1 MSFAQRWNAM
11 TAARR
16 LIIVA
21 AVGIAVLFTWAAF
34 AEVDQIT
41 RGTGKVIP
49 SSKAQ
54 LVQPSEPSVVSE
66 ILVRNGQS
74 VKKGDLLVR
83 LDDSQ
88 SASALGELQT
98 ENERLQAR
106 AQRLDREAGGSS
118 SGCEAGTA
126 CAEERRLAQA
136 RADTARAREASLA
149 SAVEQRRR
157 DLSEAQATASALES
171 SLRLA
176 REQVDM
182 LRPLAQKNIVP
193 QTDLLS
199 AQREVVDLQGRLS
212 AARQAAGRASA
223 AISQAQADLSQA
235 RADFRQQ
242 ALAERSEITTRIA
255 VNEESIRGASAR
267 RDRNELRAPSDGVV
281 NDLQVSTQGG
291 FVNAGEQIM
300 QIVPV
305 GDKLLIEARISPSDR
320 AFVKVGDKANV
331 KVTAY
336 DFSIYGGMRG
346 TVVQVSAD
354 SIFDE
359 VEREAYYAVVIETD
373 RAFIEKGGVRLPI
386 VPGMVCDVEILTARR
401 SVLSYL
407 FKPVNR
413 AFDRAMTER

>member
-1 MSFAQRWNAM
+1 MTVFKRWNAM
-11 TAARR
+11 SAAQR
-16 LIIVA
+16 LIVTA
-21 AVGIAVLFTWAAF
+21 AVGIALLFAWAAF
-34 AEVDQIT
+34 AQVDQIT
-41 RGTGKVIP
+41 RGTGTVIP

-54 LVQPSEPSVVSE
+54 LVQPAEPAVIEE
-66 ILVRNGQS
+66 ILVRSGQS
-74 VKKGDLLVR
+74 VKEGDLLVR

-88 SASALGELQT
+88 SASVLGELQT
-98 ENERLQAR
+98 ENERLSVR
-106 AQRLDREAGGSS
+106 AQRLNQEAGGGSL
-118 SGCEAGTA
+118 GCESGSA

-136 RADTARAREASLA
+136 RAATARARESSLA

-157 DLSEAQATASALES
+157 DLSEAQATASSLES

-176 REQVDM
+176 REQVEM
-182 LRPLAQKNIVP
+182 LRPLAAQNIVP
-193 QTDLLS
+193 QTDLLQ

-223 AISQAQADLSQA
+223 SISQAQADLAQA

-242 ALAERSEITTRIA
+242 ALAERSEIATRIA
-255 VNEESIRGASAR
+255 VNEESIRGAAAR
-267 RDRNELRAPSDGVV
+267 RDRNELRAPSDGIV
-281 NDLQVSTQGG
+281 NDVQVTTEGG
-291 FVNAGEQIM
+291 FVNAGEKIM

-320 AFVKVGDKANV
+320 AFVKVGDRANV

-336 DFSIYGGMRG
+336 DFSIYGGLKGR
-346 TVVQVSAD
+346 VAQVSAD

-386 VPGMVCDVEILTARR
+386 VPGMICDVEIMTARR

-413 AFDRAMTER
+413 AFDRALTER

>member
-1 MSFAQRWNAM
+1 MTFLQRWNTM
-11 TAARR
+11 SAAQR
-16 LIIVA
+16 LIVTA

-34 AEVDQIT
+34 AQVDQIT
-41 RGTGKVIP
+41 RGTGTVIP

-54 LVQPSEPSVVSE
+54 LVQPSEPAVIEE
-66 ILVRNGQS
+66 ILVRSGQS
-74 VKKGDLLVR
+74 VKEGDLLVR

-98 ENERLQAR
+98 ENERLAVRAR
-106 AQRLDREAGGSS
+106 RLNQEASGGTLGCESG
-118 SGCEAGTA
+118 SGCADEQ
-126 CAEERRLAQA
+126 RLAQA
-136 RADTARAREASLA
+136 RAATARARESSLA

-157 DLSEAQATASALES
+157 DLSEAQATASSLES

-176 REQVDM
+176 REQVEM
-182 LRPLAQKNIVP
+182 LRPLAAKNIVP
-193 QTDLLS
+193 QTDLLT
-199 AQREVVDLQGRLS
+199 AQREVIDLQGRLS
-212 AARQAAGRASA
+212 AARQAAARAA
-223 AISQAQADLSQA
+223 ASINQAQADLSQA

-255 VNEESIRGASAR
+255 VNEESIRGATAR
-267 RDRNELRAPSDGVV
+267 RNRNELRAPSDGIV
-281 NDLQVSTQGG
+281 NDVQVTTEGG
-291 FVNAGEQIM
+291 FVNAGEKIM

-320 AFVKVGDKANV
+320 AFVKVGDRANV

-336 DFSIYGGMRG
+336 DFSIYGGLKGR
-346 TVVQVSAD
+346 VAQVSAD

-359 VEREAYYAVVIETD
+359 VEREAYYAVIIETD
-373 RAFIEKGGVRLPI
+373 RSFIEKGGVRLPI
-386 VPGMVCDVEILTARR
+386 VPGMICDVEVLTARR

-413 AFDRAMTER
+413 AFDRALTER

>member
-1 MSFAQRWNAM
+1 MKPGASWRTMPAAQR
-11 TAARR
+11 
-16 LIIVA
+16 LIVIA
-21 AVGIAVLFTWAAF
+21 AVGIALLFAWAAF
-34 AEVDQIT
+34 AQVDQIT

-54 LVQPSEPSVVSE
+54 LVQPAEPAVVAE

-83 LDDSQ
+83 LDDTQ
-88 SASALGELQT
+88 SSAALGELQT
-98 ENERLQAR
+98 ENERLAAR
-106 AQRLDREAGGSS
+106 AQRLDSEASGGQI
-118 SGCEAGTA
+118 GCEPGTA
-126 CAEERRLAQA
+126 CAEEARLAQA
-136 RADTARAREASLA
+136 RRATARARESSLA

-157 DLSEAQATASALES
+157 DLSEAQATAQSLES

-176 REQVDM
+176 REQVEM
-182 LRPLAQKNIVP
+182 LRPLAAQNIVP
-193 QTDLLS
+193 QTDLLT
-199 AQREVVDLQGRLS
+199 AQREVVDLQGRLA

-242 ALAERSEITTRIA
+242 ALAERSEVATRIA

-267 RDRNELRAPSDGVV
+267 RDRNELRAPSDGIV
-281 NDLQVSTQGG
+281 NDLQVTTQGG
-291 FVNAGEQIM
+291 FVGAGEQIM

-305 GDKLLIEARISPSDR
+305 GDRLLIEARISPSDR
-320 AFVKVGDKANV
+320 AFVKVGDNANV

-336 DFSIYGGMRG
+336 DFSIYGGIKGR
-346 TVVQVSAD
+346 VAQVSAD

-386 VPGMVCDVEILTARR
+386 VPGMICDVEILTARR

>member
-1 MSFAQRWNAM
+1 MRIGTSWRTMPAAQR
-11 TAARR
+11 
-16 LIIVA
+16 LIVIA
-21 AVGIAVLFTWAAF
+21 TVGIALLFAWAAF
-34 AEVDQIT
+34 AQVDQIT

-54 LVQPSEPSVVSE
+54 LVQPAEPAVVAE

-83 LDDSQ
+83 LDDTQ
-88 SASALGELQT
+88 SSAALGELQT
-98 ENERLQAR
+98 ENERLAAR
-106 AQRLDREAGGSS
+106 ARRLSSEASGGQI
-118 SGCEAGTA
+118 GCEPGMA
-126 CAEERRLAQA
+126 CAEEAQLAQA
-136 RADTARAREASLA
+136 RRATARARESSLA

-157 DLSEAQATASALES
+157 DLSEAQATAQSLES

-176 REQVDM
+176 REQVEM
-182 LRPLAQKNIVP
+182 LRPLAAQNIVP
-193 QTDLLS
+193 QTDLLT
-199 AQREVVDLQGRLS
+199 AQREVIDLQGRLA
-212 AARQAAGRASA
+212 AARQAAGRSAA
-223 AISQAQADLSQA
+223 AISQAQADLNQA

-242 ALAERSEITTRIA
+242 ALAERSEITTRMA

-267 RDRNELRAPSDGVV
+267 RDRNELRAPSDGIV
-281 NDLQVSTQGG
+281 NDLQISTQGG
-291 FVNAGEQIM
+291 FVGAGEQIM

-305 GDKLLIEARISPSDR
+305 GDRLLIEARISPSDR
-320 AFVKVGDKANV
+320 AFVKVGDNANV

-336 DFSIYGGMRG
+336 DFSIYGGIKGR
-346 TVVQVSAD
+346 VAQVSAD

-386 VPGMVCDVEILTARR
+386 VPGMICDVEILTARR

>member
-1 MSFAQRWNAM
+1 MTAAQRWNAM

-21 AVGIAVLFTWAAF
+21 AVGIALLFAWAAF
-34 AEVDQIT
+34 AQVDQIT

-54 LVQPSEPSVVSE
+54 LVQPAEPSVVAE

-106 AQRLDREAGGSS
+106 AQRLDTEASGGTL
-118 SGCEAGTA
+118 GCETGTA

-157 DLSEAQATASALES
+157 DLSEAQATASSLES

-182 LRPLAQKNIVP
+182 LRPLAAKNIVP
-193 QTDLLS
+193 QTDLLQ

-223 AISQAQADLSQA
+223 AIRQAQAELSQA

-242 ALAERSEITTRIA
+242 ALAERSEIATRIA
-255 VNEESIRGASAR
+255 VNEESIRGAAAR

-320 AFVKVGDKANV
+320 AFVKVGDNANV

-336 DFSIYGGMRG
+336 DFSIYGGMKG
-346 TVVQVSAD
+346 KVVQVSAD
-354 SIFDE
+354 SIFDD
-359 VEREAYYAVVIETD
+359 VEREAYYAVVIETE

-386 VPGMVCDVEILTARR
+386 VPGMICDVEILTARR

>member
-1 MSFAQRWNAM
+1 MSVAQRWNAM

-21 AVGIAVLFTWAAF
+21 AVGMALLFSWAAF

-54 LVQPSEPSVVSE
+54 LVQPAEPSVVAE

-106 AQRLDREAGGSS
+106 AQRLDTEASGGTL
-118 SGCEAGTA
+118 GCETGTA

-157 DLSEAQATASALES
+157 DLSEAQATATSLES

-176 REQVDM
+176 REQVSM
-182 LRPLAQKNIVP
+182 LEPLAARNIVP
-193 QTDLLS
+193 QTDLLQ
-199 AQREVVDLQGRLS
+199 AQRDVVDLQGRLS

-223 AISQAQADLSQA
+223 AIRQAQADLSQA

-242 ALAERSEITTRIA
+242 ALAERSEISTRIA
-255 VNEESIRGASAR
+255 VNEESIRGAAAR

-320 AFVKVGDKANV
+320 AFVKVGDNANV

-336 DFSIYGGMRG
+336 DFSIYGGMKG
-346 TVVQVSAD
+346 KVVQVSAD

-373 RAFIEKGGVRLPI
+373 AAFIEKGGVRLPI
-386 VPGMVCDVEILTARR
+386 VPGMICDVEILTARR

>member
-1 MSFAQRWNAM
+1 MKASAYWRSMSGAKRLIV
-11 TAARR
+11 TAA
-16 LIIVA
+16 A
-21 AVGIAVLFTWAAF
+21 GIAILFAWAAF

-54 LVQPSEPSVVSE
+54 LVQPSEAAVVSE

-83 LDDSQ
+83 LDDTQ
-88 SASALGELQT
+88 SSAALGELET
-98 ENERLQAR
+98 ENQRLAVR
-106 AQRLDREAGGSS
+106 AQRLGSEASGGRM
-118 SGCEAGTA
+118 GCEPGTG
-126 CAEERRLAQA
+126 CSEEAQLAQA
-136 RADTARAREASLA
+136 RRATAQARENSLA

-157 DLSEAQATASALES
+157 DLSEAQATASSLES

-182 LRPLAQKNIVP
+182 LRPLAEKNIVP
-193 QTDLLS
+193 QTDLLQ
-199 AQREVVDLQGRLS
+199 AQREAIDIQGRLA
-212 AARQAAGRASA
+212 AARQAAGRSSA
-223 AISQAQADLSQA
+223 AIRQAQADLSQA

-242 ALAERSEITTRIA
+242 ALAERSEITTRMA

-281 NDLQVSTQGG
+281 NDLQVTTQGG
-291 FVNAGEQIM
+291 FVNAGELIM
-300 QIVPV
+300 QVVPV
-305 GDKLLIEARISPSDR
+305 GDKLLIEARISPADR
-320 AFVKVGDKANV
+320 AFVKVGDNANV

-336 DFSIYGGMRG
+336 DFSIYGGLKGR
-346 TVVQVSAD
+346 VAQVSAD

-359 VEREAYYAVVIETD
+359 VEREAYYAVIIETD
-373 RAFIEKGGVRLPI
+373 RAYIEKGGVQLPI
-386 VPGMVCDVEILTARR
+386 VPGMICDVEILTARR

-413 AFDRAMTER
+413 AFDRALTER

>member
-1 MSFAQRWNAM
+1 MTLAARWRTMPAAQRLIV
-11 TAARR
+11 TAA
-16 LIIVA
+16 LGMA
-21 AVGIAVLFTWAAF
+21 LLFVWAAF
-34 AEVDQIT
+34 AQVDQIT

-54 LVQPSEPSVVSE
+54 LVQPAEPSVIAE

-83 LDDSQ
+83 LDDTQ
-88 SASALGELQT
+88 SSAALGELET
-98 ENERLQAR
+98 ENQRLAVR
-106 AQRLDREAGGSS
+106 AQRLDQEASGGSI
-118 SGCEAGTA
+118 GCEAGSA
-126 CAEERRLAQA
+126 CAEEARLAQA
-136 RADTARAREASLA
+136 RRATAQARETSLA

-157 DLSEAQATASALES
+157 DLSEAEATASSLES

-182 LRPLAQKNIVP
+182 LRPLAAKNIVP
-193 QTDLLS
+193 QTDLLQ
-199 AQREVVDLQGRLS
+199 AQREVVDLQGRLA

-223 AISQAQADLSQA
+223 SIMQAQADLSQA

-242 ALAERSEITTRIA
+242 ALAERSEIATRIA
-255 VNEESIRGASAR
+255 VNQESIRGASAR
-267 RDRNELRAPSDGVV
+267 RDRNELRAPADGVV

-305 GDKLLIEARISPSDR
+305 GDKLLIEARISPADR
-320 AFVKVGDKANV
+320 AFVKVGDAANV

-336 DFSIYGGMRG
+336 DFSIYGGIKGR
-346 TVVQVSAD
+346 VAQVSAD

-386 VPGMVCDVEILTARR
+386 VPGMVCDVEIMTARR

>member
-1 MSFAQRWNAM
+1 MNFGLSWKTMPAAQR
-11 TAARR
+11 
-16 LIIVA
+16 LIVIA
-21 AVGIAVLFTWAAF
+21 AVGIALLFAWAAV
-34 AEVDQIT
+34 AQVDQIT

-54 LVQPSEPSVVSE
+54 LVQPAEPAVIAE

-83 LDDSQ
+83 LDDTQ
-88 SASALGELQT
+88 SSAALGELET
-98 ENERLQAR
+98 EN
-106 AQRLDREAGGSS
+106 QRLSVRARRLEQEASGGQI
-118 SGCEAGTA
+118 GCEDGSA
-126 CAEERRLAQA
+126 CADEARLAQA
-136 RADTARAREASLA
+136 RRATAQARESSLA

-157 DLSEAQATASALES
+157 DLSEAQATASSLES

-182 LRPLAQKNIVP
+182 LRPLAAKNIVP
-193 QTDLLS
+193 QTDLLQ
-199 AQREVVDLQGRLS
+199 AQREVVDLQGRLA

-242 ALAERSEITTRIA
+242 ALAERSEISTRIA
-255 VNEESIRGASAR
+255 VNEESIRGAAAR

-281 NDLQVSTQGG
+281 NDLQVTTQGG

-305 GDKLLIEARISPSDR
+305 GDKLLIEARISPADR
-320 AFVKVGDKANV
+320 AFVKVGDAANV

-336 DFSIYGGMRG
+336 DFSIYGGIKGR
-346 TVVQVSAD
+346 VAQVSAD

>member
-1 MSFAQRWNAM
+1 MTVFQRWSTMSAAQR
-11 TAARR
+11 
-16 LIIVA
+16 LIVTA
-21 AVGIAVLFTWAAF
+21 AVGIALLFAWAAF
-34 AEVDQIT
+34 AQVDQIT
-41 RGTGKVIP
+41 RGTGTVIP

-54 LVQPSEPSVVSE
+54 LVQPSEPAVIEE
-66 ILVRNGQS
+66 ILVRSGQS
-74 VKKGDLLVR
+74 VKEGDLLVR

-98 ENERLQAR
+98 ENERLAVR
-106 AQRLDREAGGSS
+106 AQRLSQEAGGGVL
-118 SGCEAGTA
+118 GCESGSA

-136 RADTARAREASLA
+136 RAATARARESSLA
-149 SAVEQRRR
+149 SAIEQRRR
-157 DLSEAQATASALES
+157 DLAEAQATASSLES

-176 REQVDM
+176 REQVEM
-182 LRPLAQKNIVP
+182 LRPLAAKNIVP
-193 QTDLLS
+193 QTDLLT
-199 AQREVVDLQGRLS
+199 AEREVIDLQGRLS
-212 AARQAAGRASA
+212 AARQAAARASA
-223 AISQAQADLSQA
+223 SISQAQADLSQA

-242 ALAERSEITTRIA
+242 ALAERSEIATRMA
-255 VNEESIRGASAR
+255 VNEESIRGATAR
-267 RDRNELRAPSDGVV
+267 RNRNELRAPSDGIV
-281 NDLQVSTQGG
+281 NDVQVTTEGG
-291 FVNAGEQIM
+291 FVNAGEKIM

-320 AFVKVGDKANV
+320 AFVKVGDRANV

-336 DFSIYGGMRG
+336 DFSIYGGLKGR
-346 TVVQVSAD
+346 VAQVSAD

-386 VPGMVCDVEILTARR
+386 VPGMICDVEILTARR

-413 AFDRAMTER
+413 AFDRALTER